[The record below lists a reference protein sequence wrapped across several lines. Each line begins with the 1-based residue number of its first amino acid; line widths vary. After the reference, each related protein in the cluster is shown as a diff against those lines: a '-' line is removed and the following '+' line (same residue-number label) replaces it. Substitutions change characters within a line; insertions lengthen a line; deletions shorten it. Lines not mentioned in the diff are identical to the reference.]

1 MLGLETKNKV
11 TRGGF
16 TILEILL
23 SIAVIGILSG
33 ILIPVSRSFQLI
45 NDLDVAANTTVQ
57 TLRRAQLLS
66 QAMDGDTS
74 WGVRVQSG
82 NITLFKGASYASRD
96 PAFDETFSSPSVTVS
111 GLQEVVFS
119 KFLGT
124 PQTTGTLVLTSA
136 NNEVREIVINGKGRI
151 DY

>member
-1 MLGLETKNKV
+1 MKTMKSILVIFVLAVTANIGFAQKNIIVHQNTGENYITHTLAVDSITFQDFATPGTAYCNTYTDSNALVMNSHSKV
-11 TRGGF
+11 TW
-16 TILEILL
+16 
-23 SIAVIGILSG
+23 
-33 ILIPVSRSFQLI
+33 
-45 NDLDVAANTTVQ
+45 D
-57 TLRRAQLLS
+57 AQYK
-66 QAMDGDTS
+66 
-74 WGVRVQSG
+74 G
-82 NITLFKGASYASRD
+82 NIGLICG
-96 PAFDETFSSPSVTVS
+96 AFDETFSSPSVTVS